1 MAKISIVY
9 VLAVFSLFTALLFSS
24 CGAEEETELQQ
35 SVEEETE
42 ETHQLPS
49 FNHGQRWKINEEM
62 VAHIEDAE
70 RIYEQFSGDD
80 LDLLHDVLM
89 ESTNALIASCT
100 MTGPAHDEL
109 HKWLHPHI
117 DLIKSMKGGD
127 PEQVDTFLEKIE
139 ASFVVFHT
147 YFE

>member
-9 VLAVFSLFTALLFSS
+9 VLAVFTALLFSS
-24 CGAEEETELQQ
+24 CSGEQEAEMQQ
-35 SVEEETE
+35 SDEEGVQEI
-42 ETHQLPS
+42 HQVLS

-62 VAHIEDAE
+62 VGHIEDAE

-80 LDLLHDVLM
+80 LDQLHDALM

-127 PEQVDTFLEKIE
+127 PEQLDSFLEKIE